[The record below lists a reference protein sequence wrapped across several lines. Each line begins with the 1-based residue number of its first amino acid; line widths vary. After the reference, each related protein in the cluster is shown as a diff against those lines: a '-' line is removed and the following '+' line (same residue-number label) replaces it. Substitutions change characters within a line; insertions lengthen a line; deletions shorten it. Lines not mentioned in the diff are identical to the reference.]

1 MDFHYELN
9 FLFPND
15 ERPFDLSSTNYE
27 LELTLAIA
35 IEELKIEG
43 ALTSPRRFVQPR
55 TFIWCY
61 PLKGH
66 ERLFHDYFTETQVYP
81 PNVFRRRF

>member
-35 IEELKIEG
+35 IEELNNEG
-43 ALTSPRRFVQPR
+43 ALISRRHFVQPSM
-55 TFIWCY
+55 FIWRN
-61 PLKGH
+61 PLQGH
-66 ERLFHDYFTETQVYP
+66 ERLFHNYFAETLVYP
-81 PNVFRRRF
+81 LNVFQRRF

>member
-1 MDFHYELN
+1 MDFHYDID
-9 FLFPND
+9 FIFPND
-15 ERPFDLSSTNYE
+15 KPPFDSSSDDDE
-27 LELTLAIA
+27 LKLTLAIA

-81 PNVFRRRF
+81 PNVF